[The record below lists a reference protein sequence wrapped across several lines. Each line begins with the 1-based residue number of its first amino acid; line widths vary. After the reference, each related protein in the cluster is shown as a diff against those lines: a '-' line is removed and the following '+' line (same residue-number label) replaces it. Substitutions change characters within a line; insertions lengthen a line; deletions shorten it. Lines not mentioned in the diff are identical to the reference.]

1 MKNIA
6 TIADVKSILVNVSEK
21 IEDKSIL
28 SFAQT
33 SLDLNNIEYS
43 DSYNIYCTFLKYSN
57 QYQIIVFK
65 STFKYLIFELIHFC
79 ENTQNSD
86 TFTLYITKDFFVIF
100 NDNHLYTYQK
110 INQQYT
116 KKELL
121 EYISK
126 NFKIIITNVKELDE
140 NILNEIVERKD
151 FNSDISFLKNI
162 NQKTKKA
169 FLLYVFYLFACISS
183 TIFYISYEEEAFN
196 KKKLFEQKEAKDK
209 YLKTIKELKFDPYE
223 IEYTKLVKII
233 NTLGLKLISYNYI
246 SGIMNIKISSKN
258 KNNIYEF
265 LNHYKRSLL
274 GNSISKSDSENI
286 FVSVVNVK
294 INRK

>member
-21 IEDKSIL
+21 IEDKNIL
-28 SFAQT
+28 SFAKT

-43 DSYNIYCTFLKYSN
+43 DSHCIYCTFLKYSN
-57 QYQIIVFK
+57 QYQIIVFL
-65 STFKYLIFELIHFC
+65 STFKYIIFELIYSSTD
-79 ENTQNSD
+79 TQETG

-100 NDNHLYTYQK
+100 NNNRLYTYQN

-126 NFKIIITNVKELDE
+126 NFKITINSVKELDE
-140 NILNEIVERKD
+140 NILNDIAERKD
-151 FNSDISFLKNI
+151 FDLGISFLKDI
-162 NQKTKKA
+162 NQKSNKS
-169 FLLYVFYLFACISS
+169 FLLYIFYLIICISS
-183 TIFYISYEEEAFN
+183 TIIYINYEEEAFN
-196 KKKLFEQKEAKDK
+196 KKKQLEQEEAKNK
-209 YLKTIKELKFDPYE
+209 YLKNARLLKFIPYE
-223 IEYTKLVKII
+223 TEYTRLIKII
-233 NTLGLKLISYNYI
+233 NTLELELISYRYI
-246 SGIMNIKISSKN
+246 SGIMNIKISSKE
-258 KNNIYEF
+258 KNNIYLF
-265 LNHYKRSLL
+265 LNHYQKSLL
-274 GNSISKSDSENI
+274 GNSISKPSSENI